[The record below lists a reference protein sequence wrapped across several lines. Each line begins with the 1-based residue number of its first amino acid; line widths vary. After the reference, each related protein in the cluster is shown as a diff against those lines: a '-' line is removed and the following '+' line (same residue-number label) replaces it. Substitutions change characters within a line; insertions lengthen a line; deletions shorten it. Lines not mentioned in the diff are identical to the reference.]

1 MPGKKILIADDDPS
15 IIAILTE
22 RLNTE
27 GFEVCSARNGE
38 EAIAKA
44 RSEKPALIIMDVM
57 MPKISGYEA
66 MQKIRENPETK
77 NIPAIV
83 FSGKAGMKDF
93 FSDMSDV
100 EFLLKPFDLKN
111 LVDRVNVL
119 LGISRVG
126 AVRVKHVILA
136 GVEDLVVNKIKDL
149 LLRHNFQV
157 LVVLNEAEAVTLAK
171 KFQPDM
177 IVCQLWED
185 DKILDPC
192 KISQE
197 LLLDPAISKIPF
209 YVYCKEALALQAMK
223 NYKQERIITYK
234 EGSDLLKKLETIF
247 K

>member
-15 IIAILTE
+15 ILELLTT
-22 RLNTE
+22 RLNAS

-38 EAIAKA
+38 EALAKV
-44 RSEKPALIIMDVM
+44 RSEKPLLIIMDVM
-57 MPKISGYEA
+57 MPRTSGYEA
-66 MQKIRENPETK
+66 MQKIRQDPATQ

-83 FSGKAGMKDF
+83 FSAKGGMKDF
-93 FSDMSDV
+93 FLDMSNV
-100 EFLLKPFDLKN
+100 EFMRKPFDLTS
-111 LVDRVNVL
+111 LVDRVNAL
-119 LGISRVG
+119 LGISHG
-126 AVRVKHVILA
+126 ATARPKHVILA

-157 LVVLNEAEAVTLAK
+157 LVVLNEAEAVTLSK

-177 IVCQLWED
+177 IFCQLWED

-197 LLLDPAISKIPF
+197 LLLDPTVSKTPF
-209 YVYCKEALALQAMK
+209 YVYCKEALGLQAMK
-223 NYKQERIITYK
+223 NFKQERIITYR
-234 EGSDLLKKLETIF
+234 EGSDLLKKLEDVL